1 MNSVFYYPAVFQK
14 EDVGYSVW
22 IPDIQGC
29 ISQGDTFDEAMEY
42 IKDAIGI
49 CLDLIVQNGNVPPKA
64 TEPNGIELEHN
75 QFLAVVSFDFDEY
88 QKKHG
93 EKSVNEK
100 RKDEKNIVIMSLEQ
114 YNSIMKATRN
124 AEYLAKLDR
133 SMEQLSQGNGTV
145 HELIEV
151 EDE

>member
-1 MNSVFYYPAVFQK
+1 MNSIFNYPAVFQK

-22 IPDIQGC
+22 VPDIQGC
-29 ISQGDTFDEAMEY
+29 VSQGDTFDEAMEY

-64 TEPNGIELEHN
+64 TEPSGIALEHN

-93 EKSVNEK
+93 EKSVKKTLTVPAWLNTLSE
-100 RKDEKNIVIMSLEQ
+100 RKNINFSQVLQ
-114 YNSIMKATRN
+114 N
-124 AEYLAKLDR
+124 ALI
-133 SMEQLSQGNGTV
+133 
-145 HELIEV
+145 HELQIA
-151 EDE
+151 D